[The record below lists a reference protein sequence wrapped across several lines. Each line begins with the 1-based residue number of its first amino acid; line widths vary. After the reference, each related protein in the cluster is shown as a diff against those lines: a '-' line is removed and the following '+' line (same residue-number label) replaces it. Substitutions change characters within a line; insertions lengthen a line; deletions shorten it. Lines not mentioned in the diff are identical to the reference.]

1 MTERVGIL
9 AHGDTW
15 HVQALSA
22 ALARLGCDAVPVP
35 ATRLAGRV
43 GLGQDGPA
51 SPLGPRP
58 PTGPGAPG
66 GLSIRAEGRALESL
80 DALLVRFIPPGSLDQ
95 IVFRMDLLHVL
106 YDSGM
111 PVVNPPRA
119 VERTVDKHWTSR
131 LLGEAGV
138 PTPRTIAAESFE
150 DAMEAFRGLGDV
162 LVKPLFGSGGRG
174 IVRVT
179 DEDLA
184 YRTFRALEMQRAVFY
199 VQEFVPHGRSDL
211 RFFVVGGRV
220 VAAAR
225 RTGDGWKTNVAA
237 GAGMQPHAPGP
248 GEEDLAVRA
257 ARAVGADYA
266 GVDLIEAEDGRLLVV
281 EVNGIPGWS
290 ALQRTTSIDLA
301 QEVASLTRTRL
312 AARRAEARR
321 A

>member
-9 AHGDTW
+9 AQGDSW

-22 ALARLGCDAVPVP
+22 ALLRLGCEAVPVA
-35 ATRLAGRV
+35 ATRLAGRI
-43 GLGQDGPA
+43 GAGSTIPA
-51 SPLGPRP
+51 APSAPA
-58 PTGPGAPG
+58 GA
-66 GLSIRAEGRALESL
+66 SIRAGGCELESL

-95 IVFRMDLLHVL
+95 IVFRMDALHTVS
-106 YDSGM
+106 DSGV

-119 VERTVDKHWTSR
+119 IERTVDKHWTSR
-131 LLGEAGV
+131 LLCEAGI
-138 PTPRTIAAESFE
+138 PTPRTVAAESFD

-174 IVRVT
+174 IVRVS

-184 YRTFRALEMQRAVFY
+184 YRTFRVLEMQRAVFY
-199 VQEFVPHGRSDL
+199 IQEFVPHGRSDL

-220 VAAAR
+220 IAAAR
-225 RTGDGWKTNVAA
+225 RTGNGWKTNVAA
-237 GAGMQPHAPGP
+237 GAGMRPHPPGP
-248 GEEDLAVRA
+248 GQEDLAVRA

-290 ALQRTTSIDLA
+290 ALQRTTSVDLA
-301 QEVASLTRTRL
+301 LEVASLARARL
-312 AARRAEARR
+312 VARRAA
-321 A
+321 APHA